1 MKLSRDKGFYF
12 AKVQKIRGQILVSL
26 IGRFVK
32 LQNSIKMSKFF
43 LIVSIIY
50 VTYYAANI
58 IYDGFLKKTHVEENN
73 EGDEFVIEGDEQPKK
88 ITVEDISYDGSFSE
102 NGSVGGREIELS
114 VEETNIINGTIEDQG
129 ISVNSFLSEIGK
141 QLSGESKQMFAGVNF

>member
-1 MKLSRDKGFYF
+1 
-12 AKVQKIRGQILVSL
+12 
-26 IGRFVK
+26 
-32 LQNSIKMSKFF
+32 MSKFF

-141 QLSGESKQMFAGVNF
+141 QPIRNRQTTLWRKQTDVRWGQFLTHLLIQTSNK

>member
-1 MKLSRDKGFYF
+1 MWRKTTKVMNLSS
-12 AKVQKIRGQILVSL
+12 KVTNSPRKSLSKISPMTAV
-26 IGRFVK
+26 
-32 LQNSIKMSKFF
+32 
-43 LIVSIIY
+43 
-50 VTYYAANI
+50 
-58 IYDGFLKKTHVEENN
+58 
-73 EGDEFVIEGDEQPKK
+73 
-88 ITVEDISYDGSFSE
+88 FSE

>member
-1 MKLSRDKGFYF
+1 
-12 AKVQKIRGQILVSL
+12 
-26 IGRFVK
+26 
-32 LQNSIKMSKFF
+32 MSKFF

-129 ISVNSFLSEIGK
+129 ISVNNFLSEIGK